1 MIQNISKNILD
12 FKKELSEK
20 VEILTRK
27 ISNSSINTQEQT
39 NKENRDL
46 SMNNVITKT
55 ESMSLSEK
63 DPIKTQLIKN
73 LKVGITREALTDATQ
88 MYDTNRNIDNA
99 Q

>member
-63 DPIKTQLIKN
+63 DPIKSQLIKN